1 MKSSKKQILEALR
14 IENQLK
20 LELET
25 QWFLNLKKG
34 MPVFIQDN
42 EAGQQMVV
50 FCENDVA
57 NNELVIG
64 SPFNVFCNI
73 PIKRFKYEDAMLV
86 NDVGRIWLNGSHG
99 VYVFEATKQ
108 LIETTP
114 IFMPKNTSPDLMQ
127 AITLHLNKI
136 FKGE

>member
-1 MKSSKKQILEALR
+1 MKLSRKQIFKELR

-20 LELET
+20 LELAT

-42 EAGQQMVV
+42 EVGREMVV
-50 FCENDVA
+50 FCEDDIA

-64 SPFNVFCNI
+64 YPFYVKQFNY
-73 PIKRFKYEDAMLV
+73 KDAMLV

-114 IFMPKNTSPDLMQ
+114 IFIPKNTSPDLMQ

>member
-1 MKSSKKQILEALR
+1 MKPSKKQILEALR
-14 IENQLK
+14 IKNQLK

-42 EAGQQMVV
+42 EIGQEMVV
-50 FCENDVA
+50 FCESDVA

-64 SPFNVFCNI
+64 YPFNV
-73 PIKRFKYEDAMLV
+73 KRFNYKDAMLV

-108 LIETTP
+108 LIESTP

>member
-1 MKSSKKQILEALR
+1 MKPSKKQMFEELR

-20 LELET
+20 LELAT

-42 EAGQQMVV
+42 EVGQEMVV
-50 FCENDVA
+50 FCEHDIT

-64 SPFNVFCNI
+64 SPFNV
-73 PIKRFKYEDAMLV
+73 KRFNYIDGVLV
-86 NDVGRIWLNGSHG
+86 NGVGRIWLKDSHG
-99 VYVFEATKQ
+99 VWLFEATKQ
-108 LIETTP
+108 LIESTP